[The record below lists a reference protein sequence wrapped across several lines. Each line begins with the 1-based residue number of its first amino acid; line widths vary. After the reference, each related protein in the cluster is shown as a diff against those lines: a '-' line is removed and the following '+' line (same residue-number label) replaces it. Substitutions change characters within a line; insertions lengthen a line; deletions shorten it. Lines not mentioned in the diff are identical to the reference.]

1 MSEEKQHRF
10 TAVIADAEPI
20 VFKIDA
26 AEETIYR
33 KAVKHINDFWRK
45 MQADQPGKSSHYAL
59 AKVALGFAE
68 LYYRKAEQLEEQS
81 RMIENFEKSL
91 DDILMKME

>member
-1 MSEEKQHRF
+1 MSAERQHRF

-33 KAVKHINDFWRK
+33 KAVKHVNDFWQR

-81 RMIENFEKSL
+81 KLIKEFEESL
-91 DDILMKME
+91 DDILLKME